1 MIDLPRTDPDDLRLR
16 AAKLATELKPLTF
29 KQLRRRYATALQD
42 AKTAPPWWRQAANTE
57 LAAVTIALEL
67 LAQDESTSDP
77 RHPSQY
83 LQVARA
89 AIKAAR

>member
-1 MIDLPRTDPDDLRLR
+1 MTTTDLYRR
-16 AAKLATELKPLTF
+16 AAELVTELKTLTF
-29 KQLRRRYATALQD
+29 KNLRRRYADALSR
-42 AKTAPPWWRQAANTE
+42 AKNAPTWWPQAANTE